1 MTLSREGEYI
11 TVTINN
17 QSETMHISEWSRI
30 TSRPGRIETFGQF
43 SFARGT
49 PDQFSTDEY
58 NEPPCA

>member
-11 TVTINN
+11 TITINS
-17 QSETMHISEWSRI
+17 QSETMHIGEWSKI
-30 TSRPGRIETFGQF
+30 TSHPGKIERFT
-43 SFARGT
+43 FARGA

>member
-17 QSETMHISEWSRI
+17 QSETMHIGEWSKI
-30 TSRPGRIETFGQF
+30 TSKPSRIERFT
-43 SFARGT
+43 FARGT
-49 PDQFSTDEY
+49 PEQFSTDEY